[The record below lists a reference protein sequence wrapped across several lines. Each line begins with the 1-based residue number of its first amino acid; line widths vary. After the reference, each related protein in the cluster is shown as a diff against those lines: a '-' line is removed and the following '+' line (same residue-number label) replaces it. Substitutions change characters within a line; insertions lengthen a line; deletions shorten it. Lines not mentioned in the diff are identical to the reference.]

1 MDADGD
7 LSCTAKLVHLVLA
20 ERGPLAP
27 PEVAEEARLSE
38 PEVREGLE
46 ELVDRDIAE
55 AVCGVAETGEEVFAL
70 TDAAPTPD
78 HSA

>member
-1 MDADGD
+1 MDTHGD

-27 PEVAEEARLSE
+27 AEVAAEARLSE
-38 PEVREGLE
+38 TEVREGIA
-46 ELVDRDIAE
+46 ELVESDIAE

-70 TDAAPTPD
+70 TESAPQPD